1 VKVVETIA
9 QCRAALDLERWK
21 EHRVGFVPTMGYLH
35 EGHLSLVDCARSGS
49 DVVVLSIFVNPLQ
62 FAPHEDFDRYP
73 RDLERDLEMAAGRGV
88 DLVFAPDPSE
98 LLPGGTLTRVT
109 MKGITEEYEGAARLG
124 HFDGV
129 LTIVAKLFHI
139 VEPHL
144 AIFGQKDAQQA
155 AAVRRMVRDLD
166 FPIEIV
172 VAPTVRE
179 SDGLAYSSRN
189 AYLSPDERR
198 EAVAISRA
206 VFRAVDMARG
216 GERTAGAIEAAM
228 REELVRAPAVAV
240 EYAAVVDGDTFA
252 PVQHVSETS
261 LAIIAARVGG
271 TRLIDNAPLR

>member
-1 VKVVETIA
+1 
-9 QCRAALDLERWK
+9 
-21 EHRVGFVPTMGYLH
+21 
-35 EGHLSLVDCARSGS
+35 
-49 DVVVLSIFVNPLQ
+49 
-62 FAPHEDFDRYP
+62 
-73 RDLERDLEMAAGRGV
+73 
-88 DLVFAPDPSE
+88 
-98 LLPGGTLTRVT
+98 
-109 MKGITEEYEGAARLG
+109 
-124 HFDGV
+124 
-129 LTIVAKLFHI
+129 
-139 VEPHL
+139 
-144 AIFGQKDAQQA
+144 
-155 AAVRRMVRDLD
+155 MVRDLD

>member
-1 VKVVETIA
+1 MKVVETIA
-9 QCRAALDLERWK
+9 ECRAALELERRK
-21 EHRVGFVPTMGYLH
+21 ELRVGFVPTMGYLH
-35 EGHLSLVDCARSGS
+35 EGHLSLVDRARSGS

-73 RDLERDLEMAAGRGV
+73 RDLERDLEVAAGRGV

-98 LLPGGTLTRVT
+98 LLPGGTLTRVRV
-109 MKGITEEYEGAARLG
+109 KGITEEYEGAARLG
-124 HFDGV
+124 HFNGV

-155 AAVRRMVRDLD
+155 AAVRQMVRDLD

-206 VFRAVDMARG
+206 VFRAVDVARG

-228 REELVRAPAVAV
+228 REELVRAPGVAV

-252 PVQHVSETS
+252 PVQQVSETS

>member
-1 VKVVETIA
+1 MKVVETIA
-9 QCRAALDLERWK
+9 ECRAALDLERRK

-35 EGHLSLVDCARSGS
+35 EGHLSLVDRARSGS

-73 RDLERDLEMAAGRGV
+73 RDLERDLEVAAGRGV

-98 LLPGGTLTRVT
+98 LLPGGTLTRVRV
-109 MKGITEEYEGAARLG
+109 KGITEEYEGAARLG
-124 HFDGV
+124 HFNGV

-155 AAVRRMVRDLD
+155 AAVRQMVRDLD

-179 SDGLAYSSRN
+179 PDGLAYSSRN

-206 VFRAVDMARG
+206 VFRAVDVARG

-228 REELVRAPAVAV
+228 REELVRAPGVAV

>member
-9 QCRAALDLERWK
+9 ECRAALELERRK
-21 EHRVGFVPTMGYLH
+21 ELRVGFVPTMGYLH
-35 EGHLSLVDCARSGS
+35 EGHLSLVDRARSGS

-98 LLPGGTLTRVT
+98 LLPGATLTRVRV
-109 MKGITEEYEGAARLG
+109 KGITEEYEGAARLG

-179 SDGLAYSSRN
+179 SDGLANSSR
-189 AYLSPDERR
+189 
-198 EAVAISRA
+198 
-206 VFRAVDMARG
+206 
-216 GERTAGAIEAAM
+216 
-228 REELVRAPAVAV
+228 
-240 EYAAVVDGDTFA
+240 YA
-252 PVQHVSETS
+252 
-261 LAIIAARVGG
+261 
-271 TRLIDNAPLR
+271 